1 MDATYAGPPPSSY
14 DMSDYL
20 GLIARH
26 WWIAVLLT
34 LAGTAAGA
42 AYNES
47 LPREY
52 VSTASVLV
60 RPAGLDAN
68 VSGGR
73 TRDEINLDTEAQLMR
88 STAVVAG
95 AAKVLQREDVD
106 VLAGAVSVEVP
117 PNTAVLQIKYAA
129 SAPEEAQAGAKAF
142 AQSYLANREG
152 NAKAELERQA
162 AALRDKI
169 KDLTEDLTKINGKLS
184 GASPKSSNYATLDSQ
199 RDTTVT
205 QINQLNNKVNQ
216 LATETV
222 SAGTVIR
229 EARVPSR
236 PVKPTAAV
244 NYAAGALL
252 GLLAGLGVAALRERL
267 DRRVRGGRDLV
278 RSGVAVLGA
287 VPGKGAG
294 CTEIFTPFSPG
305 GRAFNRLRNEVV
317 AAFRPGEQVV
327 VVTGASRGPSAT
339 LVAANLAA
347 ALSRTGAEV
356 VLIGAQLP
364 DSLTEAAP
372 LARLVGV
379 APTPGLSEVLAG
391 RVSLAES
398 TQRAARTPSLHVI
411 TTGGTATA
419 AGMLQSHALRDIIT
433 TLRAHADY
441 LVVEAPS
448 TSASAD
454 AQSLAS
460 LADAAILAVET
471 RRTSRPEVADAAEQ
485 LRRVGTP
492 LLGGVMMPRLPHR
505 ARRTP
510 AGADGETAP
519 VEPVGRPLLGDDE
532 EPVDAVANGHKPHA
546 DEQTIMLAPLDAS
559 ALTELDEA
567 QRQ

>member
-1 MDATYAGPPPSSY
+1 MDATYAGPPPSTY
-14 DMSDYL
+14 DMTDYL
-20 GLIARH
+20 GLVARH
-26 WWIAVLLT
+26 WWLALLLT
-34 LAGTAAGA
+34 LAGTAGGA

-68 VSGGR
+68 VAGGR

-95 AAKVLQREDVD
+95 AAKLLQREDVD
-106 VLAGAVSVEVP
+106 TLAAAVSVEVP
-117 PNTAVLQIKYAA
+117 ANTAVLQIKYA
-129 SAPEEAQAGAKAF
+129 SDSPEQAQAGATAF
-142 AQSYLANREG
+142 AKSYLANREG
-152 NAKAELERQA
+152 NAKAELNRQA
-162 AALRDKI
+162 DALRDKI

-184 GASPKSSNYATLDSQ
+184 GVNPKSSSYATLDSQ

-222 SAGTVIR
+222 SAGAVIR

-252 GLLAGLGVAALRERL
+252 GLLAGLGAAALRERL
-267 DRRVRGGRDLV
+267 DRRVRGGRDLL
-278 RSGVAVLGA
+278 RSSVDVLGV
-287 VPGKGAG
+287 VPGKGSA
-294 CTEIFTPFSPG
+294 CTEVFTPFSPG

-327 VVTGASRGPSAT
+327 VVTGASRGPAAT

-356 VLIGAQLP
+356 VIIGAQLP

-372 LARLVGV
+372 LAKLLGV
-379 APTPGLSEVLAG
+379 APTPGLSDVLAG
-391 RVSLAES
+391 RVSLAEA

-419 AGMLQSHALRDIIT
+419 AGLLQSHALRDIVA

-448 TSASAD
+448 TATSAD

-471 RRTSRPEVADAAEQ
+471 RRTRRPEVADAAEQ

-492 LLGGVMMPRLPHR
+492 LLGAVMMPRLSHR
-505 ARRTP
+505 ARRGGDTVP
-510 AGADGETAP
+510 ATDESPARPAEET
-519 VEPVGRPLLGDDE
+519 
-532 EPVDAVANGHKPHA
+532 PVDGSSNGHKPHA

-567 QRQ
+567 QRS